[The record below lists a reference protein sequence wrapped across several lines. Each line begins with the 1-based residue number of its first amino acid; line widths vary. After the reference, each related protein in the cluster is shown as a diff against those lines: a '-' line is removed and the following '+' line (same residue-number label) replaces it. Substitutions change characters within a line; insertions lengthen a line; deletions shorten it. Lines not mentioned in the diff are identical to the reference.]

1 MKWGIDV
8 VHRIVEGKTV
18 PINSEEPEVVEEA
31 PAAKPRLS
39 LVVILSVV
47 LGILLTLGGVGA
59 VLHLRDSKA
68 LQAEVLVMRS
78 ELKKK
83 NLALEDMQAQIGA
96 LSSQMTL
103 LKDSAA
109 ARSGS
114 VSERAKQKEAAAP
127 VAEGGEPKP
136 PGATGK
142 AASPELPAAPVVA
155 KPKPKP
161 PAQNCELVGKSP
173 EEQAATLKRCV
184 SLIDQPSPKEKAR

>member
-8 VHRIVEGKTV
+8 VHRIVKGKTV
-18 PINSEEPEVVEEA
+18 PINSEEPKVVEEA
-31 PAAKPRLS
+31 RPEKPRLS

-68 LQAEVLVMRS
+68 LQAEVLVMRA

-83 NLALEDMQAQIGA
+83 NVALDEMQAQIGA

-114 VSERAKQKEAAAP
+114 ASERAKQKEVAAA
-127 VAEGGEPKP
+127 VADGGEPKP
-136 PGATGK
+136 PSGKEK
-142 AASPELPAAPVVA
+142 AASPEVPVPPKVA
-155 KPKPKP
+155 KQKP